1 MKSSLFLNSI
11 LKVNLSFMKTY
22 RCTGADVALQ
32 NLSVENIPPK
42 SLSSYSSTC
51 SKQFLGFKDRS
62 ACLLHTRAL
71 SVWMLKTAV
80 EGVSAEHHKA
90 PCWLLFV
97 RFKMHMSHCKP
108 NQCKINEWRMDSALP
123 LDTSNAANIRGNFAC
138 LMMHVVRICEFTVCK
153 LPLTGVLYVSIIW
166 VKSKSFSFPGIK
178 NLGFEITS
186 V

>member
-11 LKVNLSFMKTY
+11 LKVNFSFMKTY

-51 SKQFLGFKDRS
+51 SKQFWVQGPVSMSSPHKSTFCVN
-62 ACLLHTRAL
+62 AE
-71 SVWMLKTAV
+71 TAV
-80 EGVSAEHHKA
+80 EGFLQSITKPHVGCCLCVLRCTWVIVS
-90 PCWLLFV
+90 L
-97 RFKMHMSHCKP
+97 
-108 NQCKINEWRMDSALP
+108 INLKSISEEWIQPSP
-123 LDTSNAANIRGNFAC
+123 LTHVNAANIRGNFAC
-138 LMMHVVRICEFTVCK
+138 LMMHVVRICEFTVWK

-166 VKSKSFSFPGIK
+166 VKSKSSSFPGIK